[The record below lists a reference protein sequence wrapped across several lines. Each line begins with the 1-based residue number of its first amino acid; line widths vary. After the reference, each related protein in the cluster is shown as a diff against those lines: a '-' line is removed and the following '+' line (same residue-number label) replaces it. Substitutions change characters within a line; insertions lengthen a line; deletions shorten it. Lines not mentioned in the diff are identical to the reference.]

1 MADAPEPGPLRPS
14 TAAAPTPADWIKLHL
29 FGLIAMV
36 VGATSFTIAAVR
48 QDHLWS
54 TPDHR
59 VTIPL
64 FVATLVIGVVSLVR
78 REPTKILPL
87 VGVALAAIA
96 VALGW
101 VIVVGAILLA
111 TAVIAYL
118 MTELM

>member
-1 MADAPEPGPLRPS
+1 MAEDEPLRPAG
-14 TAAAPTPADWIKLHL
+14 TRPTTPREWIVRHAL
-29 FGLIAMV
+29 GLLAVLI
-36 VGATSFTIAAVR
+36 GAVSFAIAAIR
-48 QDHLWS
+48 QDELWS

-64 FVATLVIGVVSLVR
+64 FVAALVVGVIAFVR
-78 REPTKILPL
+78 QEPSRLLPL
-87 VGVALAAIA
+87 AGVALAGIA

>member
-1 MADAPEPGPLRPS
+1 MAEPEPLRP
-14 TAAAPTPADWIKLHL
+14 AGARPTTPREWLARHVL
-29 FGLIAMV
+29 GLVAILI
-36 VGATSFTIAAVR
+36 GATSFVIAAVR

-64 FVATLVIGVVSLVR
+64 FVATLIVGVISFVR
-78 REPTKILPL
+78 QEPSRLLPL
-87 VGVALAAIA
+87 VGLALAAIA

-111 TAVIAYL
+111 TAVIAYF
-118 MTELM
+118 MSELM

>member
-1 MADAPEPGPLRPS
+1 MSVEPDPGSLRPAGAS
-14 TAAAPTPADWIKLHL
+14 PITPREWILRHL
-29 FGLIAMV
+29 LGLIAILL
-36 VGATSFTIAAVR
+36 GASSFTIAAIR

-54 TPDHR
+54 IPDHR
-59 VTIPL
+59 VTIPM
-64 FVATLVIGVVSLVR
+64 FVVALLVGVGSFVR
-78 REPTKILPL
+78 QEPTKLLPL
-87 VGVALAAIA
+87 VGVAMAAIA

>member
-1 MADAPEPGPLRPS
+1 MADVDPGSLRPAS
-14 TAAAPTPADWIKLHL
+14 PAPANPREWLVRHALGLVVLVLGAA
-29 FGLIAMV
+29 
-36 VGATSFTIAAVR
+36 SFTIAAIR
-48 QDHLWS
+48 QDELWA

-64 FVATLVIGVVSLVR
+64 FVAALVVGVISFVR
-78 REPTKILPL
+78 QEPSRLLPL
-87 VGVALAAIA
+87 AGVALAAIA